1 MTRSR
6 HARRSYS
13 SSSEH
18 GHSRNRVRFNSDER
32 SPLLGYRAVGN
43 HPHLKVHLKSSQFVS
58 TCLDL
63 DVGKS
68 EALAIFDEMD
78 ELHKG
83 YVEADDI
90 AEYIKRKEQELA
102 ELSKYY
108 TSPEFWCMFIFLF
121 STFLRMMDN
130 LLNLQFWCTDSI
142 AFIGLFLGS
151 IGNVVVALNAIKERK
166 NSTRFHEEVAERL
179 LAMKGE
185 ITAERKERRRRESF
199 FIPAGSALIKQ
210 EEAEKL
216 ARQDSASSTESSIF
230 SPEELNMLRR
240 KSREMRGSI
249 IITPE
254 QAAKLAYE
262 HDHPKPLHN
271 PHPNGEHDHDISFFG
286 LNHFGP
292 S

>member
-166 NSTRFHEEVAERL
+166 
-179 LAMKGE
+179 KKCDQG
-185 ITAERKERRRRESF
+185 I
-199 FIPAGSALIKQ
+199 ALSVVIDAK
-210 EEAEKL
+210 
-216 ARQDSASSTESSIF
+216 IF
-230 SPEELNMLRR
+230 NV
-240 KSREMRGSI
+240 
-249 IITPE
+249 
-254 QAAKLAYE
+254 
-262 HDHPKPLHN
+262 
-271 PHPNGEHDHDISFFG
+271 DISSKREEYVGYFG
-286 LNHFGP
+286 NVGFNFRRIIR
-292 S
+292 

>member
-6 HARRSYS
+6 
-13 SSSEH
+13 
-18 GHSRNRVRFNSDER
+18 VRFNMGER
-32 SPLLGYRAVGN
+32 SPLLGYRSAGQCQ
-43 HPHLKVHLKSSQFVS
+43 HLKVHLKSSQFVS

-90 AEYIKRKEQELA
+90 AEYIRRKEQELE

-121 STFLRMMDN
+121 STFLRMVDN
-130 LLNLQFWCTDSI
+130 LLDLRFWCIDSI
-142 AFIGLFLGS
+142 AFIGLFVGS

-166 NSTRFHEEVAERL
+166 NSTRFHEEIAERL

-185 ITAERKERRRRESF
+185 ITAERQERRKREAF
-199 FIPAGSALIKQ
+199 VIPEGSALIKK
-210 EEAEKL
+210 EEAEQL
-216 ARQDSASSTESSIF
+216 TRQDSESSTESSFF

-249 IITPE
+249 IISPE

-271 PHPNGEHDHDISFFG
+271 PHSNGEYDHDFSFFG

>member
-13 SSSEH
+13 SGSEH
-18 GHSRNRVRFNSDER
+18 GFSRNRVRFNTDER
-32 SPLLGYRAVGN
+32 SPLLGYRSVGK

-90 AEYIKRKEQELA
+90 AEYIKRKEKELA

-130 LLNLQFWCTDSI
+130 LLNLQFWGTDRI

-151 IGNVVVALNAIKERK
+151 VGNVFVAINAIKERK
-166 NSTRFHEEVAERL
+166 NSTQFHEEVAERL

-185 ITAERKERRRRESF
+185 IKAERKERRRRESLF
-199 FIPAGSALIKQ
+199 MPAGTALINQK
-210 EEAEKL
+210 EFEKL
-216 ARQDSASSTESSIF
+216 RRQDSDCSNESDSIM
-230 SPEELNMLRR
+230 SPEEFEKLRR
-240 KSREMRGSI
+240 KSRELRGSI
-249 IITPE
+249 IISPE

-262 HDHPKPLHN
+262 HDHPQPIHN
-271 PHPNGEHDHDISFFG
+271 PHPNGEHDHVSLFG

>member
-6 HARRSYS
+6 
-13 SSSEH
+13 
-18 GHSRNRVRFNSDER
+18 VRFNMDER
-32 SPLLGYRAVGN
+32 SPLLGYRSAGQC
-43 HPHLKVHLKSSQFVS
+43 PHLKVHLKSSQFVS

-90 AEYIKRKEQELA
+90 AEYIKRKEQELE

-121 STFLRMMDN
+121 STFLRMVDN
-130 LLNLQFWCTDSI
+130 LLDLRFWCTDSI

-185 ITAERKERRRRESF
+185 ITAERKERRRRESLF
-199 FIPAGSALIKQ
+199 MPAGSALIRK

-216 ARQDSASSTESSIF
+216 ARQDSESSSESSVF
-230 SPEELNMLRR
+230 SPEELDRLRR
-240 KSREMRGSI
+240 KSRELRGSI

-262 HDHPKPLHN
+262 HDHPTPLHN
-271 PHPNGEHDHDISFFG
+271 PHPNGEHDHDISLFG